1 MKHRM
6 RATTRREQLVS
17 VGQPA
22 YMKLMVWG
30 DMLYRAFGA
39 RAYHVGSSVT
49 SKDWRDVD
57 VVILLDEKEWADLFG
72 TLHGNEGE
80 ARYNVLCTAL
90 SVWGKEFTGL
100 PIDFK
105 FQPRDHA
112 NEKYASKDG
121 HYRSALVISRHED
134 WDRQSLKGAGEK

>member
-1 MKHRM
+1 M
-6 RATTRREQLVS
+6 S

-22 YMKLMVWG
+22 YMKLMIWG
-30 DMLYRAFGA
+30 DVLYRAFGA
-39 RAYHVGSSVT
+39 HAYHVGSSVM
-49 SKDWRDVD
+49 SKEWRDVD

-72 TLHGNEGE
+72 TLHGNEVE

-90 SVWGKEFTGL
+90 SVWGREFTGL

-121 HYRSALVISRHED
+121 HHRSALTISRYSDWPVAPTHE
-134 WDRQSLKGAGEK
+134 GGEK